1 MEHSPGS
8 HASKLGRSS
17 GEGEGRDGVVQAG
30 GHFGQ
35 RDASIAL
42 VTEGWYKTSSCDH
55 MPGHR
60 SRGQ

>member
-17 GEGEGRDGVVQAG
+17 GEGEGRYGDVEAG

-35 RDASIAL
+35 RGASLAL
-42 VTEGWYKTSSCDH
+42 VTEG
-55 MPGHR
+55 
-60 SRGQ
+60 